1 VSSCAQWRT
10 TDNLMD
16 LETLANGKYLSLT
29 TFRRDGTPVATPVW
43 LARHGDELVVFTA
56 MSSGKAKRLRNS
68 GRVLLA
74 PCDMRGRVT
83 GDAVEGTARLQDEAE
98 TAATLGLIR
107 RRYGLLGRIAFWR
120 EGRRRSKGTAASSQV
135 GVAISLDAPGP
146 R

>member
-1 VSSCAQWRT
+1 
-10 TDNLMD
+10 MD

-43 LARHGDELVVFTA
+43 LARQGDELVVFTA
-56 MSSGKAKRLRNS
+56 KAAGKAKRLRNS

-98 TAATLGLIR
+98 TAVTQDLIR
-107 RRYGLLGRIAFWR
+107 RRYGVLGRFLSWR
-120 EGRRRSKGTAASSQV
+120 EGRRSKDATASQQV
-135 GVAISLDAPGP
+135 GIAIRLNAPGP
-146 R
+146 G